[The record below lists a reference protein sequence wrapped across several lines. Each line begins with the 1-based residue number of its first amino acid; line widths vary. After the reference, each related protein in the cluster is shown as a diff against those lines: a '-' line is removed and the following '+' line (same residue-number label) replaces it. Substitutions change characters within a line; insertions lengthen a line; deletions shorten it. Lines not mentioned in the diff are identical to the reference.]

1 MKNYK
6 YILWA
11 GRIISAIEIAAIAS
25 AICLII
31 CLFIT
36 NNGGLWNSDNHAFR
50 CFANVLAILAIF
62 GIVGRLF
69 LRSKIVEACHRVFG
83 DEEISNTVYFD
94 DDVSEEDIAEY
105 MKETNA
111 RYAEAKKM
119 TK

>member
-11 GRIISAIEIAAIAS
+11 GRIISAIETVAIAS
-25 AICLII
+25 AIGLIV
-31 CLFIT
+31 CLFVS
-36 NNGGLWNSDNHAFR
+36 NNGGLWNSENTAFR
-50 CFANVLAILAIF
+50 WFANALVVIAIL
-62 GIVGRLF
+62 GIAEKWI
-69 LRSKIVEACHRVFG
+69 LRRKIVEACHRVFG
-83 DEEISNTVYFD
+83 DEEISKVYFD

-111 RYAEAKKM
+111 SYAEAKKW